1 MSTTVS
7 YDDLQRLGV
16 LDDLATTLGMFSV
29 AFIKLSDGP
38 GQQDAFLGGSGT
50 LVRVGNHLGVL
61 TADHVLTALPKEQVG
76 LAFPPLGADTPQR
89 IVVRTDFNLRLRVG
103 PASST
108 QSGPDI
114 GVLLLRPADAAK
126 IPSSSAVYNLSLRQ
140 ERVLAEPRDIGAGGW
155 FLCGVPDE
163 WKKLVPATGTFTTV
177 RTFRG
182 FCGAG
187 VVSRERI
194 DPAFDYLDLDV
205 TAYGRYEGPD
215 SFQGVSGGGLWQIV
229 LEESQGQIRIAEHIL
244 SGVAFYQLV
253 DAGRPTTV
261 VCHGRRSIYSS
272 VFSSLANADA

>member
-1 MSTTVS
+1 MSDIVS
-7 YDDLQRLGV
+7 YDELQRLGV
-16 LDDLATTLGMFSV
+16 LDDLATRLGMFSV
-29 AFIKLSDGP
+29 AFIRLSDEP

-50 LVRVGNHLGVL
+50 LVRVGNKLGVL
-61 TADHVLTALPKEQVG
+61 TADHVLTALPKEEVG

-89 IVVRTDFNLRLRVG
+89 IVVRTDPNLRLRIG
-103 PASST
+103 PASGT

-126 IPSSSAVYNLSLRQ
+126 IPSSSVGYNLSLRQ
-140 ERVLAEPRDIGAGGW
+140 RKVLAAPRDIGAGGW

-163 WKKLVPATGTFTTV
+163 WKQLSAPTGTFTKV
-177 RTFRG
+177 RLFRG

-194 DPAFDYLDLDV
+194 DSAFDYLDLDI
-205 TAYGRYEGPD
+205 TASGAYEGPE

-229 LEESQGQIRIAEHIL
+229 LEEHEGKIAISEHIL

-253 DAGRPTTV
+253 DSERVQTV

-272 VFSSLANADA
+272 VLNGIAATDA